1 MLRRHFLLA
10 SAAGLAARRL
20 GLPLAAPAAKL
31 DRIGLELYA
40 VRKAMKADPERTLA
54 AIREIGYTDVEL
66 LWSFKNFDRSVKQVK
81 EALKNTG
88 LKAPSAH
95 MAPETILSGWEERLA
110 EARELG
116 HQYLVVPSLPAETNR
131 SIAAW
136 KIWAQRFTAAGE
148 EARRAGIW
156 LAFHNEPNHEKK
168 VQGELP
174 LEVFLKET
182 DPKAVRFQLDVGN
195 MLAGGGDP
203 LAFFRR
209 HEKRIGSF
217 HLKDIVAGTAQDTEL
232 GKGGFDIKGFLSQV
246 PDLGKKPCFVEQES
260 SADEMGSA
268 KANYEYLKGLSW

>member
-1 MLRRHFLLA
+1 MIRRDFLSLA
-10 SAAGLAARRL
+10 AASLAARRL
-20 GLPLAAPAAKL
+20 ALSHLTGAAKL

-81 EALKNTG
+81 DALKNTG

-95 MAPETILSGWEERLA
+95 MAPDAILSGWEGKLA
-110 EARELG
+110 DAKELG
-116 HQYLVVPSLPAETNR
+116 HQYLIVPSLPSEANS

-136 KIWAQRFTAAGE
+136 KLWAQRFTAAGE
-148 EARRAGIW
+148 EARRVGIW

-168 VQGELP
+168 VQGERP
-174 LEVFLKET
+174 LEVFLAET

-203 LAFFRR
+203 LAFYQK
-209 HEKRIGSF
+209 HQARIGSF
-217 HLKDIVAGTAQDTEL
+217 HLKDIVPGTDKDTEL
-232 GKGGFDIKGFLSQV
+232 GKGGFDLKGFLAQV
-246 PDLGKKPCFVEQES
+246 KDLAKKPCYVEQEGP
-260 SADEMGSA
+260 ADEMASA
-268 KANYEYLKGLSW
+268 KANFEYAKGLSW